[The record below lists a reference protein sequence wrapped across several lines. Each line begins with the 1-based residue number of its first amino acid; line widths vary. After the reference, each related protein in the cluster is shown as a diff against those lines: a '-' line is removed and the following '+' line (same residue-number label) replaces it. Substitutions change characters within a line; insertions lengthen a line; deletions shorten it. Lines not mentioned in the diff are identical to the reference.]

1 MQVGLLFNAVFLYLF
16 FFFANRKQSQ
26 IVNDKDKKC
35 QLPVVTYHEISL
47 QLKAMTIQLLRW
59 TVPDGRTRRSGEREG
74 NQA

>member
-1 MQVGLLFNAVFLYLF
+1 MQVGFLFNAVFLYP
-16 FFFANRKQSQ
+16 FFANRKQSQ
-26 IVNDKDKKC
+26 IVKDKDKKC

-59 TVPDGRTRRSGEREG
+59 IVPDGRTRRSGERGG